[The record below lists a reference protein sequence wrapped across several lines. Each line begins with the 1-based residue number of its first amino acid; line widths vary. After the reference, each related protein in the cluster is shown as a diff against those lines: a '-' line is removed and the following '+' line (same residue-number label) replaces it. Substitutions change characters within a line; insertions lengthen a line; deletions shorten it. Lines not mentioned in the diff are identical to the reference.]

1 MTLDQALTI
10 SSTRTVDLWR
20 LCVGEHAGWSP
31 DSLREQALDILT
43 EEVLRLQAELDAAGP
58 QERDTMTNPD
68 LDRALAAADA
78 NVGPSALDTLAREVR
93 RLQGEVELQR
103 GQLSMEE
110 RAHVTIL
117 ERAEAAEAA
126 LAALQQGQA
135 DLTQRLADIHVVAG
149 QHVGVT
155 DLRIGPSLDDWNH
168 LERLSRPALA
178 AWRARQ
184 KGTPT

>member
-93 RLQGEVELQR
+93 RLQTNLDATNATIER
-103 GQLSMEE
+103 LS
-110 RAHVTIL
+110 
-117 ERAEAAEAA
+117 AA